1 MPDSTK
7 IGTAA
12 AANAER
18 WSAEDDAWRGYKRV
32 GDRLVLE
39 DRVTRTL
46 DLVVPRPGA
55 SYLDIG
61 CGPGVLTKLFAERI
75 RAGHVVGIDQLD
87 VRAETGF
94 ELVPCHLDPCDR
106 LPFDDATFD
115 VITCL
120 ETLEHVHDTDHLVS
134 EIRRVLRPDGYA
146 LISVPRLD
154 GLLSIAL
161 LATGLQP
168 PAVECSLERR
178 YGAPGEPE
186 RVSGHVSH
194 FTRRAL
200 GSLLHANGFAIE
212 RFAQAS
218 IYSGWL
224 LAQKRPS
231 PWIRLPLWLL
241 SRVPFKQDD
250 LIVRV
255 RPR

>member
-1 MPDSTK
+1 MSDKARTSVD
-7 IGTAA
+7 
-12 AANAER
+12 ANVER
-18 WSAEDDAWRGYKRV
+18 WAAEDDAWRGYKRQ
-32 GDRLVLE
+32 GGRLVLE
-39 DRVTRTL
+39 DRVARTL
-46 DLVVPRPGA
+46 DLVVPRAGA

-61 CGPGVLTKLFAERI
+61 CGPGVITKLIGSRI
-75 RAGHVVGIDQLD
+75 GAARVIGVDQLEVARKEGD
-87 VRAETGF
+87 L
-94 ELVPCHLDPCDR
+94 ELVPCNLDPCER

-115 VITCL
+115 VVSCL
-120 ETLEHVHDTDHLVS
+120 ETLEHVHDTDHLVT
-134 EIRRVLRPDGYA
+134 EIRRVLKPDGYA

-161 LATGLQP
+161 LAAGMTP
-168 PAVECSLERR
+168 PAVECSLQRR
-178 YGAPGEPE
+178 YGAPGEPS

-200 GSLLHANGFAIE
+200 ESLLKANGFAIE

-224 LAQKRPS
+224 LAQEKPS
-231 PWIRLPLWLL
+231 PWIRVPLWLF

-255 RPR
+255 RRRA